1 MTWTTATFAAA
12 AHAFRQGRALMT
24 PSFASRPLSATTD
37 LAVEAQQVPVTLLSG
52 FLGAG
57 KTTLLQQLLKSAQE
71 NGLKL
76 GVVVNDVA
84 TVNVDSK
91 LVRSPFEDESGAVR
105 ARPDEGEAEFV
116 ELGDGCICCSISNE
130 LFTTLA
136 QLTAASQMRGFA
148 YDHIV
153 VEATGVAEPRSIR
166 DLFQDA
172 EAEGMPLL
180 DALRLDTLV
189 TVVDSEAFLSAY
201 SETRAVAERPDLAAP
216 PNDLTAILLSRFDG
230 SLQRSVVDL
239 LLEQVEVA
247 DVILLN
253 KADLLEEDQLQRLEA
268 IISSLNSK
276 ASVWRSKF
284 GDTPMESVLA
294 FAGAAGAVTSGP
306 VDEHKIAVKASLE
319 NAINKGAQYRNSRTE
334 LHENEHD
341 HSHGHAHSH
350 EHVHSH
356 EHTHASDHDHDQPR
370 SSSHTQPSSVT
381 SARQRFGI
389 DSFVYT
395 RRRPF
400 VPSRLERVLRFL
412 PADTSSLFGQGSQ
425 QEHEDDELSDSLKV
439 LLRSKGF
446 M

>member
-1 MTWTTATFAAA
+1 MRVTWTTATFAAA
-12 AHAFRQGRALMT
+12 AHAFRQGRTLVT
-24 PSFASRPLSATTD
+24 PLLARQPLSATTEI
-37 LAVEAQQVPVTLLSG
+37 AVEAQHVPVTLLSG

-76 GVVVNDVA
+76 GVIVNDVA

-91 LVRSPFEDESGAVR
+91 LVRSPFEDASGAIR

-116 ELGDGCICCSISNE
+116 ELGDGCICCSISTE

-136 QLTAASQMRGFA
+136 QLTSLSQIRGFN

-172 EAEGMPLL
+172 EAEGVPLL

-201 SETRAVAERPDLAAP
+201 SETRSVAERPDLAATSD
-216 PNDLTAILLSRFDG
+216 DLTTVLLSRFDG

-253 KADLLEEDQLQRLEA
+253 KADLLDEDQLERLEA
-268 IISSLNSK
+268 IISSLNSE
-276 ASVWRSKF
+276 ASVIRSKF
-284 GDTPMESVLA
+284 GDAPLESVLA
-294 FAGAAGAVTSGP
+294 FAGATGAVTSGP

-319 NAINKGAQYRNSRTE
+319 DALNKGAQSNSVTKAHDCG
-334 LHENEHD
+334 HE
-341 HSHGHAHSH
+341 HSH
-350 EHVHSH
+350 EHSH
-356 EHTHASDHDHDQPR
+356 EHTHEHTHAADQEDDQSR
-370 SSSHTQPSSVT
+370 FSGRKQPSSVT
-381 SARQRFGI
+381 KARQRFGI
-389 DSFVYT
+389 DSFVYS

-400 VPSRLERVLRFL
+400 VPSRLERVLSFL
-412 PADTSSLFGQGSQ
+412 PANTSSLFDQGSR
-425 QEHEDDELSDSLKV
+425 QEHQDDELSDALKV